1 MIENKEY
8 KKEQQTLKRK
18 KIAGYLGWYTLLFAL
33 VSAGVFVWFL
43 ENQKSF
49 CWTTDASSQYIPKV
63 SYFITWV
70 KETLQNLLNGE
81 RAFRMYDFHIGMG
94 DSVPLHTEPLYWLYL
109 LFDESQLEF
118 AYGFLI
124 VLRFYLS
131 GLSLTIF
138 LKYFH
143 YDRWQCLTGSMVY
156 VFSGY
161 GLFAGMRHSH
171 FIIPMMTLPMLLL
184 AMEEI
189 YRKKRWYLC
198 TMFVAVSLWCGY
210 YFTYMNTLL
219 MGVYFLILFFCGEEK
234 KSIREFL
241 LRMRTIIGS
250 YLLGIGI
257 ANITFFNTF
266 ADYLTSSRTGVTA
279 EQRISLWNYGS
290 GWIEKLYQSFLS
302 AAITP
307 GRWMWL
313 GFIPLSYICVELL
326 FLRKGN
332 KTLKAAFVTGTVFCL
347 IPAFG
352 LVFSGFG
359 ALNNRWCY
367 AIAMLVAVITAKM
380 SEELKKMSGR
390 DLLLTLLFA
399 LPYLYLGIGR
409 LLLRQEYK
417 PSVVVAGI
425 GFLGTWIIL
434 LMLNYRKK
442 IPEWMK
448 QSAIPVIVVISLW
461 VSGVYRY
468 CGYFAGM
475 AHEFTTAG
483 KVIEQATDT
492 PLKVLDELDDTGFYR
507 SYSRKSESNVQG
519 ASMMLG
525 YNGIVYYSSTLS
537 KSMIDFYREMGLSSW
552 SLVRVKGFD
561 ARGFLDTLACVKYQ
575 VPESDSDSEIP
586 YGYEKVKEVLRDDVY
601 YTICENQNVLPLGY
615 CYDKVL
621 SWENMEKLD
630 TAQRQEAMLQAAI
643 VENETVQ
650 DQNYMMD
657 TSELTISGQKVP
669 IQRIECS
676 DGVTFD
682 GKEIKVKK
690 KNAEMTI
697 WFDGLDDSETYI
709 NLESLSMKNASKVW
723 FYFDA
728 DEGSYDISYYYHGDY
743 NTYATGQ
750 EDYLFNLG
758 YAEKGKTYCTI
769 RFGKKCTM
777 TVDDISV
784 YCQPMEKLT
793 EYVQQRKAASLEN
806 VTEEMNS
813 VSGTIDTEK
822 DQLLVLSIPYQNGWS
837 AYVDGEKVPI
847 RKVNIM
853 YMGLD
858 LKAGTH
864 TVELHYEMPGIR
876 ISIVIS
882 VVSFGIFVAALMIR
896 RKKRHEEK

>member
-1 MIENKEY
+1 
-8 KKEQQTLKRK
+8 
-18 KIAGYLGWYTLLFAL
+18 
-33 VSAGVFVWFL
+33 
-43 ENQKSF
+43 
-49 CWTTDASSQYIPKV
+49 
-63 SYFITWV
+63 
-70 KETLQNLLNGE
+70 
-81 RAFRMYDFHIGMG
+81 
-94 DSVPLHTEPLYWLYL
+94 
-109 LFDESQLEF
+109 
-118 AYGFLI
+118 
-124 VLRFYLS
+124 
-131 GLSLTIF
+131 
-138 LKYFH
+138 
-143 YDRWQCLTGSMVY
+143 
-156 VFSGY
+156 
-161 GLFAGMRHSH
+161 
-171 FIIPMMTLPMLLL
+171 
-184 AMEEI
+184 
-189 YRKKRWYLC
+189 
-198 TMFVAVSLWCGY
+198 
-210 YFTYMNTLL
+210 
-219 MGVYFLILFFCGEEK
+219 
-234 KSIREFL
+234 
-241 LRMRTIIGS
+241 
-250 YLLGIGI
+250 
-257 ANITFFNTF
+257 
-266 ADYLTSSRTGVTA
+266 
-279 EQRISLWNYGS
+279 
-290 GWIEKLYQSFLS
+290 
-302 AAITP
+302 
-307 GRWMWL
+307 
-313 GFIPLSYICVELL
+313 
-326 FLRKGN
+326 
-332 KTLKAAFVTGTVFCL
+332 
-347 IPAFG
+347 
-352 LVFSGFG
+352 
-359 ALNNRWCY
+359 
-367 AIAMLVAVITAKM
+367 
-380 SEELKKMSGR
+380 
-390 DLLLTLLFA
+390 
-399 LPYLYLGIGR
+399 
-409 LLLRQEYK
+409 
-417 PSVVVAGI
+417 
-425 GFLGTWIIL
+425 
-434 LMLNYRKK
+434 
-442 IPEWMK
+442 
-448 QSAIPVIVVISLW
+448 
-461 VSGVYRY
+461 
-468 CGYFAGM
+468 
-475 AHEFTTAG
+475 
-483 KVIEQATDT
+483 
-492 PLKVLDELDDTGFYR
+492 
-507 SYSRKSESNVQG
+507 
-519 ASMMLG
+519 MMLG

-837 AYVDGEKVPI
+837 AYVDREKVPI

-853 YMGLD
+853 YIGLD